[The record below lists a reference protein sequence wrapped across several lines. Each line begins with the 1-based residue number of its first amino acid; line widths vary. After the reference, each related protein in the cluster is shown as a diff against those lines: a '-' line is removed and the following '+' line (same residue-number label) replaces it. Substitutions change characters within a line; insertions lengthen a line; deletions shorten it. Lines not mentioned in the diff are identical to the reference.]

1 MSRARRR
8 ERKPA
13 LPGRRRERKP
23 ALPGRRVRPGGS
35 VQRGRVVGPCRRGRG
50 DAGVAGVLVL
60 ALAGVLM
67 LAGAVSASL
76 AAVAVARQRAAS
88 AADLSALAAAEQAL
102 LGQRAACAQ
111 ASRVA
116 EAVGARLRTCTLT
129 GSIAEVEV
137 QVRPPG
143 RLGQL
148 GQASARAKAGPG
160 S

>member
-1 MSRARRR
+1 MSRARLGGRR
-8 ERKPA
+8 DPT
-13 LPGRRRERKP
+13 LPGRPFRPGRSV
-23 ALPGRRVRPGGS
+23 LPGPFLRHR
-35 VQRGRVVGPCRRGRG
+35 RRGRG

-102 LGQRAACAQ
+102 LGQRAACAR
-111 ASRVA
+111 AGRVA
-116 EAVGARLRTCTLT
+116 QAVGARLRTCTLT

-143 RLGQL
+143 RIGQL
-148 GQASARAKAGPG
+148 GQASARARAGPG